1 MSLWKGDVGSVKRI
15 YYFGAGIALGA
26 VATRRTRRAK
36 EAAREA
42 LKASLTPSAI
52 AADVADAIAEL
63 GNAIGAFA
71 SDVRQGAINRRS
83 SYRPMIDNATGAVVM
98 VGPELAG
105 PIGEDVPPPVE
116 QRAPGGLPPRRN
128 TAQPERKST
137 TAARQARRSA

>member
-1 MSLWKGDVGSVKRI
+1 MAAQVKRI

-52 AADVADAIAEL
+52 AADIADAIAEL

-71 SDVRQGAINRRS
+71 SDVRQGAINRRT
-83 SYRPMIDNATGAVVM
+83 SYRPVIDNATGAVVM

-105 PIGEDVPPPVE
+105 PVGEDGPPLIE

-128 TAQPERKST
+128 TAQHGQQKTSSS
-137 TAARQARRSA
+137 ARRSA